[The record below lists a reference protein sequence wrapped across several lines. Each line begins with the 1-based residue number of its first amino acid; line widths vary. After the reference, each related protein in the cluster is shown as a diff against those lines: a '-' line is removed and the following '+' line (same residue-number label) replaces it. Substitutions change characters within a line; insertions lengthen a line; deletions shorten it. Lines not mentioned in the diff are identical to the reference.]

1 MLNLETRE
9 QQKSCIGIIQSYIQ
23 GERTETGLVY
33 KWSVSR
39 GAYSS
44 VTELWEQQNKICMAE
59 LKWCESHI

>member
-9 QQKSCIGIIQSYIQ
+9 QQKSYIGIIQSYIQ

-44 VTELWEQQNKICMAE
+44 VTELWGTAE
-59 LKWCESHI
+59 